1 MEDFMLN
8 FHLPRPRQLALK
20 LLFAGALIGC
30 ANWTT
35 AAPKALL
42 VGIDGAKYER
52 IQALNTPN
60 FDRLAINRAYTGGI
74 AGESSQQATYSG
86 PGWGTILTGNWAHK
100 HQVTSNSSGLAN
112 PAYPSIF
119 KRLKQANSNL
129 KIASIVNWS
138 PINTQFFTND
148 VALINTVKSGL
159 SDANV
164 VSEAIAFMNGGGD
177 FTFVHLDGPDHAG
190 HSYGF
195 GSSYD
200 ASILTA
206 DQQLGQLLNA
216 VDQLTQTTGDDWLV
230 LVTTDHGRESSGF
243 NHGSQTYSEKS
254 IFIASNK
261 ALNQEFSQ
269 PVTALANTSFNNLY
283 GYAAQTSIT
292 PTLLRH
298 LGVEPQANWLLDGLP
313 LIGSLGVRKVMK
325 GTNKSLA
332 WYSDTNGTVDIFRN
346 GTYIESQLAS
356 ALGWDDVGAPQG
368 TPDYTLVLNNTPVS
382 YRGALSNVVITA
394 ALNWSSS
401 RAYFFRSDNRYVRY
415 NKTADQSDAG
425 YPIDITNTN
434 WSGVGN
440 YKQLI
445 TASFNAENG
454 KSYFF
459 LSDGNYIQ
467 YDNAT
472 DKADTGYPKSTSA
485 GWPGLASQAQNIRAT
500 LRWTGNK
507 VYFFFANGTYSRF
520 DLVNNSVDSGYPK
533 PINNSSWPGLG
544 DYAMEITEAIKW
556 SNTRAYFFLSGQR
569 YVRYSITND
578 SADAGYP
585 TSIDNSSWPGL
596 LNP

>member
-1 MEDFMLN
+1 MLN
-8 FHLPRPRQLALK
+8 IQLPRPWRSAMK
-20 LLFAGALIGC
+20 LLLTGALLSC
-30 ANWTT
+30 ASWSS

-42 VGIDGAKYER
+42 IGIDGAQFER

-60 FDRLAINRAYTGGI
+60 FDRLYINRAYTGGI
-74 AGESSQQATYSG
+74 AGESSQQSTYSG
-86 PGWGTILTGNWAHK
+86 PGWSTILTGNWVHK

-129 KIASIVNWS
+129 KVASIVNWA

-148 VALINTVKSGL
+148 VALINKVQSGL

-164 VSEAIAFMNGGGD
+164 VTEAISFMNSGGD

-200 ASILTA
+200 ASIITA

-216 VDQLTQTTGDDWLV
+216 VEQLKLTTGDDWLV
-230 LVTTDHGRESSGF
+230 LVTTDHGREATGF
-243 NHGSQTYSEKS
+243 NHGNQTFNEKT

-261 ALNQEFSQ
+261 VLNQEFSQ
-269 PVTALANTSFNNLY
+269 HVTALANTAFNNIY

-298 LGVEPQANWLLDGLP
+298 MGVEPQRIWQLDGLP
-313 LIGSLGVRKVMK
+313 LIGNLGVRKVMA
-325 GTNKSLA
+325 GTNTDIA
-332 WYSDTNGTVDIFRN
+332 WYSDSTGTVDIYRN
-346 GTYIESQLAS
+346 GTYVDS
-356 ALGWDDVGAPQG
+356 ALATSLGWNDPAVVQG
-368 TPDYTLVLNNTPVS
+368 VPDYSLVLNNTPVS
-382 YRGALSNVVITA
+382 YRGALSNVDITA
-394 ALNWSSS
+394 ILNWSTS

-415 NKTADQSDAG
+415 NKTADQSDSG
-425 YPIDITNTN
+425 YPADVTNSN
-434 WSGVGN
+434 WPGLGN
-440 YKQLI
+440 YKNLI

-472 DKADTGYPKSTSA
+472 DKADTGYPKPTNNTN
-485 GWPGLASQAQNIRAT
+485 WPGLGNYAQDIRAT

-507 VYFFFANGTYSRF
+507 VFFFFTNGTYSRY

-533 PINNSSWPGLG
+533 PVNNSTWPGLG
-544 DYAMEITEAIKW
+544 NYATEITEAVKW
-556 SNTRAYFFLSGQR
+556 SNTRAYFFLSNQR
-569 YVRYSITND
+569 YIRYSITND
-578 SADAGYP
+578 SVDAGYP
-585 TSIDNSSWPGL
+585 AAVNNTTWPGL

>member
-1 MEDFMLN
+1 MLK
-8 FHLPRPRQLALK
+8 FHLSQSGQRALK
-20 LLFAGALIGC
+20 LLFAGVLIGC
-30 ANWTT
+30 ASWTS
-35 AAPKALL
+35 AAQKALL
-42 VGIDGAKYER
+42 VGIDGAQYER

-60 FDRLAINRAYTGGI
+60 FDRLIINRAYTGGI
-74 AGESSQQATYSG
+74 VGESSQQSTYSG

-119 KRLKQANSNL
+119 KRIKQANSNL
-129 KIASIVNWS
+129 KVASIVNWS

-164 VSEAIAFMNGGGD
+164 VSEAIAFMNSGGD
-177 FTFVHLDGPDHAG
+177 FTFVHLDNPDHAG

-195 GSSYD
+195 GSNYD
-200 ASILTA
+200 ASIITA
-206 DQQLGQLLNA
+206 DQQLGQLLNT
-216 VDQLTQTTGDDWLV
+216 VDQLKQTTGDDWLV
-230 LVTTDHGRESSGF
+230 LVTTDHGRESNGF
-243 NHGSQTYSEKS
+243 NHGNQSFGEKS

-261 ALNQEFSQ
+261 PLNQEFSQ
-269 PVTALANTSFNNLY
+269 HVTALANTSFSNLY

-298 LGVEPQANWLLDGLP
+298 MGIEPQASWLLDGMP
-313 LIGSLGVRKVMK
+313 LIGNVGVRKVMA
-325 GTNKSLA
+325 GVNTDLA
-332 WYSDTNGTVDIFRN
+332 WYSDSSGTVDIFRN
-346 GTYIESQLAS
+346 GTYIDSVLAS
-356 ALGWDDVGAPQG
+356 ALGWNDTAAPQSV
-368 TPDYTLVLNNTPVS
+368 PDYTLVLNSTPVS
-382 YRGALSNVVITA
+382 YRGALLNVDITA
-394 ALNWSSS
+394 ALNWNSS

-415 NKTADQSDAG
+415 NKTTDQSDAG
-425 YPIDITNTN
+425 YPTDVTNSN
-434 WSGVGN
+434 WPGLGN
-440 YKQLI
+440 YKHLI

-472 DKADTGYPKSTSA
+472 DKADAGYPKSTA
-485 GWPGLASQAQNIRAT
+485 TYWPGLASQAQNIRAT

-507 VYFFFANGTYSRF
+507 VYFFFANGTYSRY

-533 PINNSSWPGLG
+533 AVNNSTWPGLG
-544 DYAMEITEAIKW
+544 NYATEITEAIKW
-556 SNTRAYFFLSGQR
+556 SNSRAYFFLSGQR
-569 YVRYSITND
+569 YIRYSITND

-585 TSIDNSSWPGL
+585 AAINSATWPGL